1 MNKHIISIIIPTFN
15 RAHLISE
22 TLDSIIAQT
31 YTNWEC
37 IVVDDGS
44 TDDTEK
50 VLQEYILKD
59 ERFQYHLRPKE
70 RLRGGN
76 AARNYGFE
84 LSRGEYINWFD
95 SDDLMDSFHLE
106 KHLKNLLN
114 KKNDA
119 SISLAV
125 KFKHNLSNITNN
137 FSEVKLEGNKI
148 LNMISLNSMWQT
160 GTVIWK
166 KKMLQNNK
174 FNEELT
180 SSQEW
185 TFHLQILFHNLI
197 FFSIINDKTVFVRD
211 HEERIGKIIDVRKV
225 YSTFKSRLIIL
236 KEVYKNK
243 CEYSKKYEYELLKQ
257 IFKSFKNSIEHKFY
271 INLFKMMKECLNG
284 IDMRRNYKILLKIY
298 FISVPFYILF
308 RKGEKLFKI

>member
-1 MNKHIISIIIPTFN
+1 MVKNLISIIIPTYN
-15 RAHLISE
+15 RGHLINK

-44 TDDTEK
+44 YDNTDQ
-50 VLQEYILKD
+50 VLLKYCKKD
-59 ERFQYHLRPKE
+59 NRFQYHLRPKE

-125 KFKHNLSNITNN
+125 KFKHNLSNISNN

-160 GTVIWK
+160 GTVI
-166 KKMLQNNK
+166 
-174 FNEELT
+174 
-180 SSQEW
+180 
-185 TFHLQILFHNLI
+185 
-197 FFSIINDKTVFVRD
+197 
-211 HEERIGKIIDVRKV
+211 
-225 YSTFKSRLIIL
+225 
-236 KEVYKNK
+236 
-243 CEYSKKYEYELLKQ
+243 
-257 IFKSFKNSIEHKFY
+257 
-271 INLFKMMKECLNG
+271 
-284 IDMRRNYKILLKIY
+284 
-298 FISVPFYILF
+298 
-308 RKGEKLFKI
+308 